1 MSNLVHAPLDTD
13 VAIETPEHIVFR
25 HRVAGP
31 ARRAVAYL
39 VDVVL
44 CYTCVIVVG
53 VVVLIA
59 AGATD
64 VIERMHST
72 MSSTMGVGFGLLL
85 LLQFAV
91 QWVYFVVLE
100 AWKGA
105 SLGKMAL
112 GLRVVTTTGRPIGFA
127 GAALRN
133 VVRAADALPVGYL
146 VGLVSMLL
154 TARFQR
160 LGDLTANTMVVMLD
174 RARAAAPLRLSPPAE
189 PWELGGIPEKIALDA
204 EERTAIE
211 LFLRRRGTLGP
222 AREEEL
228 AEIMVEPL
236 ARRYQLEMRPPRG
249 VPAPTASRTLAL
261 LYDRA
266 ANAGRSEAPPS
277 SRETGVRQEGG
288 RLSWR

>member
-160 LGDLTANTMVVMLD
+160 LGLCA
-174 RARAAAPLRLSPPAE
+174 AAAP
-189 PWELGGIPEKIALDA
+189 
-204 EERTAIE
+204 
-211 LFLRRRGTLGP
+211 
-222 AREEEL
+222 AR
-228 AEIMVEPL
+228 A
-236 ARRYQLEMRPPRG
+236 
-249 VPAPTASRTLAL
+249 
-261 LYDRA
+261 
-266 ANAGRSEAPPS
+266 
-277 SRETGVRQEGG
+277 
-288 RLSWR
+288 